1 MKRTLTRVIDA
12 PFGKLTLVAEE
23 DALIA
28 IRFGEVEAAQD
39 CGASDILDCAA
50 VQLEEYF
57 SGARCAFSVPV
68 RMYGTDFQ
76 KKVWQALTETGWG
89 ETASY
94 GDIAGRT
101 GNPKACRAVGM
112 ANNKNP
118 LPIIVPCHR
127 VIGKNGGLTGY
138 AGGLDVKQWLLDH
151 EKREN

>member
-1 MKRTLTRVIDA
+1 MKKTLTRVIDA
-12 PFGKLTLVAEE
+12 PFGKLTLAAEE

-28 IRFGEVEAAQD
+28 IRFGGDEETQGCD
-39 CGASDILDCAA
+39 ASEILDCAA

-76 KKVWQALTETGWG
+76 KKVWQALTEIGWG

-94 GDIAGRT
+94 AEIAGKI
-101 GNPKACRAVGM
+101 GNPKACRAVGL

-127 VIGKNGGLTGY
+127 VIGKNGALTGY
-138 AGGLDVKQWLLDH
+138 AGGLDVKQWLLNH